1 MHHDP
6 SASLPPARSHPAR
19 PARVS
24 NLSSALRAAAPAT
37 ADSAAFGAG
46 SEPAGAGA
54 AEAGVNAEVAEGG
67 TGGGGGA
74 GHASQGGVG
83 GFSAESQD
91 FWVVKHGWGVPTG
104 VARGLGFTAAQ
115 AEAAA
120 ATGREAV
127 APRGAG
133 EMAAP
138 AAMALHSAGTH
149 GATHSAHAHDAAAT
163 GLTSGGSGSG
173 GEWSVLKEFGR
184 WRKDD
189 PATAVAVAAVKA
201 LTAVIERSEA
211 TTVMGL
217 EVELRRAC
225 DDLKRESSGCIS
237 LRAACDIFLCFVSRT
252 SVEADDLPAARARL
266 IERGQRFSGISL
278 NARRTIAMLGQEF
291 IADGCVILTHGFSQV
306 VLALVSEAAARGKF
320 FSVIATEGRMDAAG
334 QRMAAQLQRSG
345 VPVTVVVDAAM
356 GVAVERCDMVLCGA
370 EGVVESGGVL
380 SAVGVFPLAMV
391 AKAMGKPFYVAA
403 ESYKFARMFPL
414 DQNDWEQGISAPP
427 SVTRPPT
434 SLPAAADSAP
444 AAVRAAGVVG
454 AEAAPVGPKREYA
467 PPHVLTLLFTD
478 LGVLTPAAVSDELI
492 QLYL

>member
-6 SASLPPARSHPAR
+6 CAPLPPARSHPAR

-37 ADSAAFGAG
+37 AESAAFGAG

-54 AEAGVNAEVAEGG
+54 AEAGGSAEVAEGG
-67 TGGGGGA
+67 SGGGGGA
-74 GHASQGGVG
+74 GHAGQGGVG

-91 FWVVKHGWGVPTG
+91 FWVVKHGWGLPTG

-120 ATGREAV
+120 ATGREVV

-133 EMAAP
+133 KMAAP
-138 AAMALHSAGTH
+138 AAMALHSAGAH
-149 GATHSAHAHDAAAT
+149 GAPHSAHTHDAAAA

-173 GEWSVLKEFGR
+173 GDGEWSVLKEFRR
-184 WRKDD
+184 WRKED
-189 PATAVAVAAVKA
+189 PTTAVAVAAVKA

-291 IADGCVILTHGFSQV
+291 ITDGCVILTHGFSQV
-306 VLALVSEAAARGKF
+306 VLALLSEAAARGKF

-334 QRMAAQLQRSG
+334 QRMAAQLQRGG

-356 GVAVERCDMVLCGA
+356 GVAMERCDMVLCGA

-434 SLPAAADSAP
+434 SLSAAADSA
-444 AAVRAAGVVG
+444 AAAGVVG

>member
-24 NLSSALRAAAPAT
+24 SLSSALRAAAPAT
-37 ADSAAFGAG
+37 GESAAFGAG

-54 AEAGVNAEVAEGG
+54 AEAGVSTEVAEGG
-67 TGGGGGA
+67 SGGGGGA
-74 GHASQGGVG
+74 GHSSQGGVG

-104 VARGLGFTAAQ
+104 VARGLGFTVAQ

-120 ATGREAV
+120 ATGREVV

-149 GATHSAHAHDAAAT
+149 GATHSAHAHDAAAP
-163 GLTSGGSGSG
+163 GLTSG

-189 PATAVAVAAVKA
+189 PTTAVAVAAVKA

-306 VLALVSEAAARGKF
+306 VLALLSEAAARGKF
-320 FSVIATEGRMDAAG
+320 FSVIAT
-334 QRMAAQLQRSG
+334 
-345 VPVTVVVDAAM
+345 
-356 GVAVERCDMVLCGA
+356 

-403 ESYKFARMFPL
+403 ESYKVRAVLPHQPCMGGRPCTGWAEGVWPAEMLWRCQFARMFPL

-444 AAVRAAGVVG
+444 AAARAAGVVG

-467 PPHVLTLLFTD
+467 PPDVLTLLFTD